1 MLLEI
6 KNCNN
11 IDEASIKIETGKL
24 NIKYAINGTGKSTI
38 VKAIAAFCNDDAQ
51 KKAELVPF
59 KYRGDNNKKLP
70 EITGLDEIKT
80 IAIFNEDYISNYLF
94 QPDDLLKGTFDVFIK
109 SPEYDAHMLEI
120 QKLLQDVHDTFQ
132 KHEELDELIQVFE
145 QFVNGCGKSSSSIA
159 KSSSIVKGLKDGNK
173 LVNIPKGLESYEH
186 YLHDEKNNV
195 RWLKWQM
202 DGSEYLNDTEIC
214 PFCTASVKNTKETI
228 LRVKEEYNH
237 KDIEHL
243 NNMLKVF
250 SSLHLYF
257 SEETYKQI
265 EKITNNISGITDEN
279 REFLFSI
286 KREAEI
292 LVNQLRRLKN
302 IGFVALEKENRIAD
316 ALGAYKIDLG
326 NFSHFKSELSR
337 EKASIINKTLDKML
351 EKARDLSIE
360 ISQQKSA
367 VKQTIRNY
375 SKEINDFLQCAG
387 YDYTVSIE
395 NEENSE
401 NYHLKIKH
409 KQYNNN
415 IGKINNYLSYGERNA
430 FALVLF
436 MYSAI
441 KDNPDLIVLDDPIS
455 SFDGNKKF
463 AILNMLF
470 KNGNSLRGKTILLLT
485 HEFSTVIDSLKNMKR
500 LEGLVNADFLSNKR
514 GRLKEVSVNVDNI
527 KSSHEI
533 ARENISSQIDTIN
546 KLIYLRRLLE
556 LTNPKSMAY
565 EMLSSLFHKRAV
577 PSKKLS
583 STDFEDL
590 NGAEISEA
598 NNEIRKHIVDFDYAT
613 EYQKII
619 DDEILKQLYRD
630 AKSDY
635 ERIQLYRVR
644 FNQNSSND
652 VIRKYINE
660 TFHVE
665 NDFLFQLNP
674 CEYDTVPH
682 FVVVECNLE
691 MLGTDEIETEE

>member
-1 MLLEI
+1 
-6 KNCNN
+6 
-11 IDEASIKIETGKL
+11 
-24 NIKYAINGTGKSTI
+24 
-38 VKAIAAFCNDDAQ
+38 
-51 KKAELVPF
+51 
-59 KYRGDNNKKLP
+59 
-70 EITGLDEIKT
+70 
-80 IAIFNEDYISNYLF
+80 
-94 QPDDLLKGTFDVFIK
+94 
-109 SPEYDAHMLEI
+109 
-120 QKLLQDVHDTFQ
+120 
-132 KHEELDELIQVFE
+132 
-145 QFVNGCGKSSSSIA
+145 
-159 KSSSIVKGLKDGNK
+159 
-173 LVNIPKGLESYEH
+173 
-186 YLHDEKNNV
+186 
-195 RWLKWQM
+195 
-202 DGSEYLNDTEIC
+202 
-214 PFCTASVKNTKETI
+214 
-228 LRVKEEYNH
+228 
-237 KDIEHL
+237 
-243 NNMLKVF
+243 MLKVF
-250 SSLHLYF
+250 SSLKLYF
-257 SEETYKQI
+257 SEETCKQI

-286 KREAEI
+286 KREAEV
-292 LVNQLRRLKN
+292 LVNQLRKLKN
-302 IGFVALEKENRIAD
+302 IGFVSLEKENRIAD

-326 NFSHFKSELSR
+326 NFSHFKSDISR
-337 EKASIINKTLDKML
+337 EKANIINKTLDKML

-360 ISQQKSA
+360 ISQQKRA
-367 VKQTIRNY
+367 VQQTIRKY
-375 SKEINDFLQCAG
+375 SMEINDFLQCAG

-415 IGKINNYLSYGERNA
+415 IGQINNYLSYGERNA

-470 KNGNSLRGKTILLLT
+470 KNGNSLRGKTVLLLT

-500 LEGLVNADFLSNKR
+500 LEGFVSVNFLSNKKAE
-514 GRLKEVSVNVDNI
+514 LKEVEINVDNI
-527 KSSHEI
+527 KSFVEI
-533 ARENISSQIDTIN
+533 AEENIASPIDTIN

-556 LTNPKSMAY
+556 LTKPNSMAY

-598 NNEIRKHIVDFDYAT
+598 NNEIRQYIADFNYAI

-619 DDEILKQLYRD
+619 DDEKLKQLYRD

-682 FVVVECNLE
+682 FVIVECNLE